1 MKNSLYIAWKYISH
15 NKIKTLTLIACVS
28 IILILPI
35 SLEIILNESEVQLLS
50 RADDTPLVVGA
61 KGSALDLCMNTLY
74 FDDEIPGLIT
84 MDASERIQ
92 NSGLALPVPVY
103 IRFNV
108 RSFPIIGTTID
119 YFDYRKLSLSE
130 GRNMAVLGECV
141 IGSSVAEALE
151 LAVGDFVISSPESLF
166 DIAGVYPLKMKIT
179 GILQVSNT
187 PDDFGIFT
195 DLKTTWIIEGYGHGH
210 QDVTKI
216 NDPTLIYERNDSVV
230 AASSKLYHYNEITEA
245 NMDSF
250 HFHGSLTDFPI
261 TAVLVAPNDSKSGT
275 ILQGQFL
282 SKDEKYQII
291 QPSFVI
297 DGLLQTIFR
306 IRNVLDAII
315 LIVGFST
322 FLAIILI
329 FTLSLRLRQNE
340 INTIFKIGCTKGTI
354 VKLLSAEIALI
365 IFASAGICF
374 FFLSIISFY
383 KDDLVRVLL
392 LS

>member
-35 SLEIILNESEVQLLS
+35 SLEVILNESEVQLLS

-92 NSGLALPVPVY
+92 KSGLALPVPVY

-108 RSFPIIGTTID
+108 RNFPIIGTTID

-130 GRNMAVLGECV
+130 GRNMAILGECV

-151 LAVGDFVISSPESLF
+151 LTVGDFVISSPESLF

-230 AASSKLYHYNEITEA
+230 AATSKLYHYNEITEA

-261 TAVLVAPNDSKSGT
+261 TAVLLDPNDSKSGT

-365 IFASAGICF
+365 IVASAGICL

-383 KDDLVRVLL
+383 KDELVRVLL

>member
-1 MKNSLYIAWKYISH
+1 MNNSLYIAWKYISH

-74 FDDEIPGLIT
+74 FDDEIPGLIS

-92 NSGLALPVPVY
+92 NSGLALPIPVY

-108 RSFPIIGTTID
+108 RNFPIIGTTID

-130 GRNMAVLGECV
+130 GRNMAVLGDCV

-151 LAVGDFVISSPESLF
+151 LTVGDFVISSPESLF

-230 AASSKLYHYNEITEA
+230 AATSKLYHYNEITEA

-291 QPSFVI
+291 QPSLVI

-383 KDDLVRVLL
+383 KDELVRVLL

>member
-1 MKNSLYIAWKYISH
+1 MKNSLYIAWKYINH

-35 SLEIILNESEVQLLS
+35 SLEIILNESEVQLMS
-50 RADDTPLVVGA
+50 RADDTPLVVGD

-103 IRFNV
+103 IRFKV
-108 RSFPIIGTTID
+108 RNFPIIGTSID

-141 IGSSVAEALE
+141 IGSSVAEALD
-151 LAVGDFVISSPESLF
+151 LKVGDFVISSPESLF

-179 GILQVSNT
+179 GILQASNT
-187 PDDFGIFT
+187 PDDFAVFT

-230 AASSKLYHYNEITEA
+230 SATSKLYHYNEITEA

-291 QPSFVI
+291 QPSLVI

-322 FLAIILI
+322 ILAIILI

-365 IFASAGICF
+365 IVASAGICL

-383 KDDLVRVLL
+383 KDELVRVLL
-392 LS
+392 LA